1 MKTHDSGMIPHK
13 SGNGIL
19 YTDSTRKKPTK
30 NIELKWVNLVK
41 KQLPRQSVLLCAF
54 FLQVSIKPWGIIKE
68 AQHIFQSRPFA
79 SSNPTQNKQTFV
91 FKPKPI

>member
-1 MKTHDSGMIPHK
+1 MGKLG
-13 SGNGIL
+13 
-19 YTDSTRKKPTK
+19 KKATSET
-30 NIELKWVNLVK
+30 I
-41 KQLPRQSVLLCAF
+41 SFTMCFF